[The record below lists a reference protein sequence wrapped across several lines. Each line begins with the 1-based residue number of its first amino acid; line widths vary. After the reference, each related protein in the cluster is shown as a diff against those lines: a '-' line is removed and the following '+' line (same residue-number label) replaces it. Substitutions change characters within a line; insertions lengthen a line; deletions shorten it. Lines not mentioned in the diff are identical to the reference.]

1 MNNRDDKV
9 MDPLADLLGP
19 TSPPPLSCGG
29 APAGAGA
36 VLPPPPPA
44 YSVLP
49 YRDVD
54 FHLAPFL
61 NNKLGEIELETSDGK
76 RFLVHKR
83 VLEAEAIFFHI

>member
-1 MNNRDDKV
+1 MNDRDDKV
-9 MDPLADLLGP
+9 MDPLVDLLGP
-19 TSPPPLSCGG
+19 TSPPPLSCV
-29 APAGAGA
+29 GAGA

-61 NNKLGEIELETSDGK
+61 DNKLGQIELETVDGK

-83 VLEAEAIFFHI
+83 VLESEAIFFHI